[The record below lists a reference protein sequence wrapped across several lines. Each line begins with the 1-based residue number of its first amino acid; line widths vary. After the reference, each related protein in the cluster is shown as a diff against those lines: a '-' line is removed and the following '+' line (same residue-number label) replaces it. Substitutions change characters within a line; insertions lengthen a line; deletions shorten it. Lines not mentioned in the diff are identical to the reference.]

1 MATGHWLTN
10 KGKKYL
16 IDGGWTDAAGTD
28 IKVGLLQT
36 SQPAAADT
44 QIEVADL
51 DFVSSLL
58 VTAGATEAN
67 FTNYGGRVALTRSA
81 AAEDDTNDRVNM
93 DASDVVW
100 TSAGGATNNTLYGAF
115 ILDDT
120 GGADTSKILISVDW
134 FASTITTNGG
144 NFTYAIADLYR
155 AS

>member
-28 IKVGLLQT
+28 IQVGLVQT
-36 SQPAAADT
+36 NQPATVDT
-44 QIEVADL
+44 QAEVADL

-58 VTAGATEAN
+58 VTAGATEAT
-67 FTNYGGRVALTRSA
+67 FTNYARTALTRSA

-100 TSAGGATNNTLYGAF
+100 TSAGGATNNTLFGAF
-115 ILDDT
+115 IFDNT

-134 FASTITTNGG
+134 FAASITTNGG